1 MLLSKP
7 FNFTFILTVSIECSI
22 TVDMLESLPRTLLK
36 EQPTDTV
43 HEEIDN
49 EHQFVLIHSTLRS

>member
-7 FNFTFILTVSIECSI
+7 FNFTFILTVSIKCSI
-22 TVDMLESLPRTLLK
+22 TVNTVESFPRTLLK

-43 HEEIDN
+43 HEEKDH
-49 EHQFVLIHSTLRS
+49 EHWFVFMHSTLRS

>member
-43 HEEIDN
+43 QEETDN
-49 EHQFVLIHSTLRS
+49 EHQFLLIHSTLRS